1 MASRSHTTFKK
12 RQKEQARQEKRRD
25 KVAQR
30 VQRKLEK
37 PPSDTEEITLLNG
50 PQTDPEVIQ
59 YLEERAA
66 DSDLT
71 TLTGEDSRE

>member
-25 KVAQR
+25 KAAQR

-37 PPSDTEEITLLNG
+37 QPSDLEEIPVLHG
-50 PQTDPEVIQ
+50 PQTDPEVLQ
-59 YLEERAA
+59 YLEELATDT
-66 DSDLT
+66 DSA
-71 TLTGEDSRE
+71 TLAGEDSRE

>member
-25 KVAQR
+25 KAAQR

-37 PPSDTEEITLLNG
+37 QPPDSEEIMLLNG
-50 PQTDPEVIQ
+50 PQTDPEVLQ
-59 YLEERAA
+59 YLEEFAT
-66 DSDLT
+66 DSDST
-71 TLTGEDSRE
+71 TDTGEDSHE

>member
-37 PPSDTEEITLLNG
+37 PPSDTEEIMLLNG

-59 YLEERAA
+59 YLEEIAT
-66 DSDLT
+66 DSVST
-71 TLTGEDSRE
+71 TLTGEDSHE